1 MTSRRLLMQA
11 SLAAPALALLP
22 RPARAA
28 YPDRPIRVIVP
39 FAAGGNTDIL
49 GRILTQRMSERLG
62 QAMVVENRT
71 GAGGS
76 VGAELVARAAP
87 DGYTLLFGAGGPLT
101 ANPVLMARIPYDV
114 ERDFMPVGMV
124 GILPMVCQVST
135 KVPVRDMTEFVALMR
150 ARPGE
155 ITVATPGQG
164 SAGHLALE
172 LILAAAQLRA
182 QHVPYRGGSA
192 MIPDLI
198 SGTVD
203 AAFVE
208 LPSALPLH
216 RDRQAP
222 IIAIATP
229 EPFPLLRGVQTF
241 DQAGFPGFTA
251 GSYGGLLA
259 PANTPAEIFGAL
271 QSAFAATM
279 AEPAVIS
286 RVSEVGAIPGSAAQR
301 TPAGFASFLRE
312 ELAKARRAAQLA
324 GLRPS

>member
-1 MTSRRLLMQA
+1 MTSRRLLLRTA
-11 SLAAPALALLP
+11 LAAPALALLP
-22 RPARAA
+22 RAA
-28 YPDRPIRVIVP
+28 SAAWPDRPIRVIVP

-49 GRILTQRMSERLG
+49 GRILTQRMGERLG
-62 QAMVVENRT
+62 QPMVVENRT

-76 VGAELVARAAP
+76 VGAEMVARATP

-135 KVPVRDMTEFVALMR
+135 KVPARNMTEFVALLR

-155 ITVATPGQG
+155 VTIATPGQG

-172 LILAAAQLRA
+172 LVLAAAQVRA

-222 IIAIATP
+222 IIAIATADP
-229 EPFPLLRGVQTF
+229 SPLLRGVQTF
-241 DQAGFPGFTA
+241 EQAGFPGFTA

-259 PANTPAEIFGAL
+259 PANTSPESFATLER
-271 QSAFAATM
+271 AFAATM

-286 RVSEVGAIPGSAAQR
+286 RVAEVGAIPGSATQQ
-301 TPAGFASFLRE
+301 TPAGFAAFLRE
-312 ELAKARRAAQLA
+312 ELAKARRAAGLA

>member
-1 MTSRRLLMQA
+1 MTSRRSLLRA
-11 SLAAPALALLP
+11 ALAAPMLSVLP
-22 RPARAA
+22 HAAQAA

-49 GRILTQRMSERLG
+49 GRILLQRMAERMG
-62 QAMVVENRT
+62 QAMVIENRA

-76 VGAELVARAAP
+76 VGAEMVARATP

-114 ERDFMPVGMV
+114 ERDFLPVGMV

-135 KVPVRDMTEFVALMR
+135 KVPARNMTEFVALLR

-155 ITVATPGQG
+155 ITIATPGQG

-172 LILAAAQLRA
+172 LVLAAAHLRA

-222 IIAIATP
+222 IIGIATP
-229 EPFPLLRGVQTF
+229 QPSPLLRGVQTF
-241 DQAGFPGFTA
+241 GEAGFPGFTA
-251 GSYGGLLA
+251 GSSPPRCCA
-259 PANTPAEIFGAL
+259 ACRPSAKRASPASRPAA
-271 QSAFAATM
+271 M
-279 AEPAVIS
+279 ADCS
-286 RVSEVGAIPGSAAQR
+286 RPRACRPTFSRRSAA
-301 TPAGFASFLRE
+301 PSP
-312 ELAKARRAAQLA
+312 
-324 GLRPS
+324 RPWPSPP

>member
-1 MTSRRLLMQA
+1 MTSRRLLLRSA
-11 SLAAPALALLP
+11 AAAPLISASG
-22 RPARAA
+22 RARAA
-28 YPDRPIRVIVP
+28 YPDKPIRVIVP

-49 GRILTQRMSERLG
+49 GRILTQRMAERLG
-62 QAMVVENRT
+62 QPMVVENRT

-76 VGAELVARAAP
+76 VGAEMVARAAP

-114 ERDFMPVGMV
+114 ERDFMPVGLV

-135 KVPVRDMTEFVALMR
+135 KVPVRNMTEFVALLR

-155 ITVATPGQG
+155 ISIATPGQG

-172 LILAAAQLRA
+172 LILAAAQVRA

-259 PANTPAEIFGAL
+259 PARTPAEVFGAL
-271 QSAFAATM
+271 QTAFAATM

-286 RVSEVGAIPGSAAQR
+286 RVAEVGAIPGSAEQQS
-301 TPAGFASFLRE
+301 PAGFAAFLRQ
-312 ELAKARRAAQLA
+312 ELEKARRAAQLA
-324 GLRPS
+324 GLQPS

>member
-1 MTSRRLLMQA
+1 MTSRRLLLSSA
-11 SLAAPALALLP
+11 AALSLLTAPRL
-22 RPARAA
+22 ARAA
-28 YPDRPIRVIVP
+28 YPDRPIRVVVP

-49 GRILTQRMSERLG
+49 GRILIQRMAERLG
-62 QAMVVENRT
+62 QPMVVENRA

-76 VGAELVARAAP
+76 VGTELVARSTP

-101 ANPVLMARIPYDV
+101 ANPVLMAHLPYDV
-114 ERDFMPVGMV
+114 ERDFLPIGVV

-135 KVPVRDMTEFVALMR
+135 RIPARGMTEFVALMR

-155 ITVATPGQG
+155 ITIATPGQG

-172 LILAAAQLRA
+172 LVLAAAQVRA
-182 QHVPYRGGSA
+182 QHVPYRGGGA

-198 SGTVD
+198 SGAVD

-216 RDRQAP
+216 RERQAP

-229 EPFPLLRGVQTF
+229 EPFPLLPGVQTF

-259 PANTPAEIFGAL
+259 PANTPAEALGRL
-271 QSAFAATM
+271 QSAFAAAM

-286 RVSEVGAIPGSAAQR
+286 RVAEVGAIPGSPAQQ
-301 TPAGFASFLRE
+301 TPAGFAAFLRE

-324 GLRPS
+324 GLQPS

>member
-1 MTSRRLLMQA
+1 MTSRRRLIQTA
-11 SLAAPALALLP
+11 FAAPALAALP
-22 RPARAA
+22 LAARAA
-28 YPDRPIRVIVP
+28 WPDRPIRVIVP

-49 GRILTQRMSERLG
+49 GRILTQRMAERIG

-76 VGAELVARAAP
+76 VGAELVARATP

-114 ERDFMPVGMV
+114 ERDFLPIGMV
-124 GILPMVCQVST
+124 GILPMVCQVSS
-135 KVPVRDMTEFVALMR
+135 KVPVRNMTEFVALMR

-172 LILAAAQLRA
+172 LILAAAQVRA

-216 RDRQAP
+216 RERQAP

-229 EPFPLLRGVQTF
+229 EPFPLLQGVQTF

-259 PANTPAEIFGAL
+259 PAGTPPEVLAAL
-271 QSAFAATM
+271 QRGFAATM
-279 AEPAVIS
+279 AEPAVVS
-286 RVSEVGAIPGSAAQR
+286 RVAEVGAIPGSAVQQ
-301 TPAGFASFLRE
+301 TPAGFATFLRE
-312 ELAKARRAAQLA
+312 ELVKARRAAQLA
-324 GLRPS
+324 GLQPS